1 MTIEGVYLKELCFNN
16 ISYIRNKVVNAKLS
30 HIIIETGDRNVFIE
44 NLSKFIVT
52 DKMLAKVKNLL
63 AHQTFLTSIDLSK
76 LDFKEITTMD
86 SWFLGCE
93 NLQYIKFPEKVK
105 CQNLKSLE
113 NCFTRTNIEQLD
125 LSNWKFGKNTMVDF
139 SLMVTNC
146 KNLKTLKLP
155 KVLIMKTQFLAKG
168 CDKLEFIDFNESEF
182 VNLQKILSFH
192 LYNDSIFTDCVKLKL
207 IDCSQMKNKGDDIKT
222 IFTSAN
228 NLKNVPKTCLI
239 ILPD

>member
-44 NLSKFIVT
+44 SLSKFIVT

-113 NCFTRTNIEQLD
+113 NCFTRTNIEL
-125 LSNWKFGKNTMVDF
+125 F
-139 SLMVTNC
+139 
-146 KNLKTLKLP
+146 
-155 KVLIMKTQFLAKG
+155 A
-168 CDKLEFIDFNESEF
+168 
-182 VNLQKILSFH
+182 
-192 LYNDSIFTDCVKLKL
+192 
-207 IDCSQMKNKGDDIKT
+207 
-222 IFTSAN
+222 
-228 NLKNVPKTCLI
+228 
-239 ILPD
+239 